1 MVDVSHFRRLP
12 FQVALY
18 KGLDH
23 CLLVHLRA
31 RTLSGLEGWMFTI
44 DPDEQPSPVLLYAV
58 LVLSRWAWVATPT
71 MLRPPWWKLWL
82 WPGWLRDI
90 GYWRRVLQII
100 LECVQSPET
109 LPLGE

>member
-18 KGLDH
+18 KDRDH
-23 CLLVHLRA
+23 CLLAHLRA
-31 RTLSGLEGWMFTI
+31 RTLSGLEGWTFTI
-44 DPDEQPSPVLLYAV
+44 DLDKPIPVLLHAV

-71 MLRPPWWKLWL
+71 MLRPPWWKFWL
-82 WPGWLRDI
+82 WPGWFRDI

-100 LECVQSPET
+100 LEQVQSPET